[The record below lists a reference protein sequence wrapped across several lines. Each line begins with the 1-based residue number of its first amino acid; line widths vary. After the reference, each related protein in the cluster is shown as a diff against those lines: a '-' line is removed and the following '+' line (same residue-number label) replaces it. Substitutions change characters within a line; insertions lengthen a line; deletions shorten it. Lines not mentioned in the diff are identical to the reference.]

1 MSKVWLITGSANGL
15 GRSIAEA
22 VLNSGASLVATAR
35 NTATL
40 ADLKERFG
48 DRILIVPLDVTNAD
62 AAHAAVKQAVDTFG
76 RLDVLVNNA
85 GYGQVSPFEQTDER
99 DFYAQIDTNFFGV
112 VNLIRA
118 ALPVMRGQR
127 SGHIINISSVGGR
140 TGTPG
145 LSAYQSAKW
154 AVGGLTEVLAQEVA
168 PFGVK
173 VIAVEPGGM
182 RTNWGSTARN
192 NIPTLLPE
200 YEASVGALTKI
211 LRAYVGNEVGDP
223 EKISQVI
230 IDLAEQET
238 LPAHL
243 LLGNDALYVFNEAE
257 ARRTKAAAEWEHV
270 SRSTDFDDSNLD
282 ALKALRS

>member
-40 ADLKERFG
+40 GDLKERFG
-48 DRILIVPLDVTNAD
+48 DRILIVPLDVTDAD
-62 AAHAAVKQAVDTFG
+62 AAHDAVKQAVDTFG

-154 AVGGLTEVLAQEVA
+154 AVGGLTEVLAQEVT

-192 NIPTLLPE
+192 NIPALLPE

-211 LRAYVGNEVGDP
+211 LRAFVGNEVGDP

-230 IDLAEQET
+230 VDLAEQET